1 MSRDFLAELHWEDGF
16 AIPVADEHNKE
27 LEATLLMM
35 QSERTALQ
43 DELSDYEERISA
55 MKCHLKNVNQE
66 FTFTQSLYRARKNE
80 INTEKHL
87 KAIALREMGRVGN
100 EIRRMEK
107 EMATVRERK
116 AEKENIIFKT
126 SQKLECLKCQMNWDQ
141 QALEAW
147 LEESAHKDS
156 DAFALQKYTQQD
168 DSKIR
173 ALILQIERLTV
184 ECNGKRRALD
194 SELTETMS
202 AQIELDKAAQDFRR
216 VHSERQEL
224 IKQWESTIEQMQK
237 RDKDIDACALS
248 LAKAKQEL
256 RAKENMIKEKIK
268 FLESETENNA
278 EYEKKIKFADRRA
291 LKLRL
296 NYQNCETNR
305 LQLQD
310 ELDTLKATVTRTSS
324 DLEAIRREVMSLRK
338 RIQEKTD
345 KLNETRE
352 QNEMLSKKLKEVM
365 EKTMSAEEKAARIER
380 ILKEEEKAVKD
391 VESHLSRIKEVLFK
405 SVEKLKIAMD
415 EEKSVVS
422 EIEGTR
428 SSLKSLN
435 RRLYKLDL
443 ETLKQ
448 QEIMHNQDFYIQ
460 QIERRMSRLQGELNV
475 EEKMVLETK
484 LVELRKTFEEKKNTS
499 ELLEN
504 QIKKLDN
511 DLYFL
516 KKSVCKTGE
525 EKNGL
530 LNKISELNLFTDR
543 SEKELK
549 KAKNLKQDLLIED
562 NLQKLEMKRLR
573 ELLHA
578 KADEVLSLEKR
589 KQQLY
594 AAMEERTEEIK
605 VHKAMLLSQIR
616 YADQERQSISA
627 EFHDRLSN
635 VDKLKNRYELLTVVM
650 MPPEGEEEKTQ
661 AYYVIKAAQ
670 TKEELQREGDNLDI
684 QIHKAEKEIYAL
696 ENTLRVLNTCNSNY
710 KQSFKKITPTSTEY
724 EMKIKLE
731 EQKRNV
737 DEKYRYKRRQ
747 IRELQED
754 IQVKDN
760 SGDSRLQ
767 CFMVFKTLSLQKSR
781 DLVTVPSILILQ
793 TLQNMEHTLEVL
805 KNLINNCKERFAKK
819 QVYVIDLS
827 TGTEEQKPKIERVK
841 RQCTKLTKEIRLA
854 RKTEEPTIEEYD
866 ISLREIKDYNK
877 SIDKLLVEATL
888 ENPELSGIFQTYFQQ
903 VGLELP
909 TASTTI
915 SRRASSSSSQSSLS
929 ARSTKS
935 GASVKP
941 KVVQLGLEISSP
953 VGSVSPASSSSDKSL
968 K

>member
-1 MSRDFLAELHWEDGF
+1 MSIRSSRS
-16 AIPVADEHNKE
+16 P
-27 LEATLLMM
+27 
-35 QSERTALQ
+35 
-43 DELSDYEERISA
+43 
-55 MKCHLKNVNQE
+55 
-66 FTFTQSLYRARKNE
+66 RARKNE
-80 INTEKHL
+80 IDTEKHL
-87 KAIALREMGRVGN
+87 KAIALREMGRVTD
-100 EIRRMEK
+100 EIHRIEK
-107 EMATVRERK
+107 EMSTVRERK
-116 AEKENIIFKT
+116 TERENIIFKT
-126 SQKLECLKCQMNWDQ
+126 SQKLECLRCQMNWDQ

-173 ALILQIERLTV
+173 ALILQVEKLTI
-184 ECNGKRRALD
+184 ECNEKRRTLD
-194 SELTETMS
+194 NELTETLS

-224 IKQWESTIEQMQK
+224 IKQWEGTIEQMQK
-237 RDKDIDACALS
+237 RDKDIDFCALL

-256 RAKENMIKEKIK
+256 RSKETMIKEKIK
-268 FLESETENNA
+268 FLESEIENNA
-278 EYEKKIKFADRRA
+278 EYEKKITIADRKA

-296 NYQNCETNR
+296 DYQNCEANR

-310 ELDTLKATVTRTSS
+310 ELDTLKATVARTSS
-324 DLEAIRREVMSLRK
+324 DLEAIRREVMSLKK

-345 KLNETRE
+345 RLNDTRE
-352 QNEMLSKKLKEVM
+352 QNEMLNKKLKEIS
-365 EKTMSAEEKAARIER
+365 EKTMNVEEKATRLEMM
-380 ILKEEEKAVKD
+380 LKEEEKIVKN
-391 VESHLSRIKEVLFK
+391 VEIHLSRVKEVLFK
-405 SVEKLKIAMD
+405 SVEKLKIATH
-415 EEKSVVS
+415 EEKSVIS

-435 RRLYKLDL
+435 NRLYKLDL

-448 QEIMHNQDFYIQ
+448 QEIMYNQDFYIQ

-475 EEKMVLETK
+475 EEKMLLETK
-484 LVELRKTFEEKKNTS
+484 LIDLRNTFEEKKNTS

-516 KKSVCKTGE
+516 KKSIYKSGE

-543 SEKELK
+543 SEKELL
-549 KAKNLKQDLLIED
+549 KAKHLKQELLIES
-562 NLQKLEMKRLR
+562 NLQKLEVKRLR
-573 ELLHA
+573 ELLHS

-594 AAMEERTEEIK
+594 TAMEERTEEIK
-605 VHKAMLLSQIR
+605 VHKAMLSSQIR
-616 YADQERQSISA
+616 YVDQERQSISA
-627 EFHDRLSN
+627 EFHDRLSHI
-635 VDKLKNRYELLTVVM
+635 DKLKNRYELLTVVM

-670 TKEELQREGDNLDI
+670 TKEELQREGDNLDT

-710 KQSFKKITPTSTEY
+710 KQSFKKITPASAEY
-724 EMKIKLE
+724 EIKIKLE

-754 IQVKDN
+754 IQ
-760 SGDSRLQ
+760 S
-767 CFMVFKTLSLQKSR
+767 
-781 DLVTVPSILILQ
+781 
-793 TLQNMEHTLEVL
+793 MENTLEVL
-805 KNLINNCKERFAKK
+805 KNLINNCKERFAEK
-819 QVYVIDLS
+819 QVYAIELNNN
-827 TGTEEQKPKIERVK
+827 TEEQKPKIERVK

-854 RKTEEPTIEEYD
+854 KETEEPTVEEYD

-877 SIDKLLVEATL
+877 SIDKLLVEATE
-888 ENPELSGIFQTYFQQ
+888 ENPELCGIFQTYFQQ

-909 TASTTI
+909 TANTTS
-915 SRRASSSSSQSSLS
+915 SRRMSRSSSQSSLS

-935 GASVKP
+935 VNAASVSP
-941 KVVQLGLEISSP
+941 KVVQLGLQISSP
-953 VGSVSPASSSSDKSL
+953 VSSVSPASSSSEKSQ

>member
-754 IQVKDN
+754 IQ
-760 SGDSRLQ
+760 
-767 CFMVFKTLSLQKSR
+767 
-781 DLVTVPSILILQ
+781 
-793 TLQNMEHTLEVL
+793 
-805 KNLINNCKERFAKK
+805 
-819 QVYVIDLS
+819 
-827 TGTEEQKPKIERVK
+827 
-841 RQCTKLTKEIRLA
+841 CTKLTKEIRLA

>member
-16 AIPVADEHNKE
+16 AIPVADERNKE

-43 DELSDYEERISA
+43 DQLSDYEERISA

-66 FTFTQSLYRARKNE
+66 FMFTQSLYRARKNE

-100 EIRRMEK
+100 EIHRMEK

-126 SQKLECLKCQMNWDQ
+126 SQKLECLRCQMNWDQ

-147 LEESAHKDS
+147 LEESAHRDS

-168 DSKIR
+168 ESKIR

-184 ECNGKRRALD
+184 ECNEKRRALD
-194 SELTETMS
+194 NELTETMS

-216 VHSERQEL
+216 VHAERQEL
-224 IKQWESTIEQMQK
+224 IKQWEGTIEQMQK
-237 RDKDIDACALS
+237 RDKDIDVCALL

-256 RAKENMIKEKIK
+256 RAKENMVKEKIQ
-268 FLESETENNA
+268 FLERETENNA
-278 EYEKKIKFADRRA
+278 EFEKKIKLADRKA

-324 DLEAIRREVMSLRK
+324 DLEAIRREVMGLRK

-345 KLNETRE
+345 TLNETRE
-352 QNEMLSKKLKEVM
+352 QSEMLSKKLKEVT
-365 EKTMSAEEKAARIER
+365 EKTMSVEEKAARIEQ

-415 EEKSVVS
+415 EEKSFVS

-435 RRLYKLDL
+435 RHLYKLDL

-448 QEIMHNQDFYIQ
+448 QEIMYNQDFYIQ

-484 LVELRKTFEEKKNTS
+484 LVELRNTFEEKKNTS

-516 KKSVCKTGE
+516 KKSVYKTGE

-549 KAKNLKQDLLIED
+549 KAENLKQELLIED

-573 ELLHA
+573 ELLHS

-594 AAMEERTEEIK
+594 TAMEERTEEIK

-616 YADQERQSISA
+616 YVDQERQSISA
-627 EFHDRLSN
+627 EFHDRLSHI
-635 VDKLKNRYELLTVVM
+635 DKLKNRYELLTVVM

-670 TKEELQREGDNLDI
+670 TKEELQREGDSLDV

-710 KQSFKKITPTSTEY
+710 KQSFKKIAPTSTEY
-724 EMKIKLE
+724 EIKIKLE

-754 IQVKDN
+754 IQAVMDLGSAVSVWGHADCIKHN
-760 SGDSRLQ
+760 IICKQENLGDFIT
-767 CFMVFKTLSLQKSR
+767 C
-781 DLVTVPSILILQ
+781 DLPPRAYTMDP
-793 TLQNMEHTLEVL
+793 
-805 KNLINNCKERFAKK
+805 
-819 QVYVIDLS
+819 
-827 TGTEEQKPKIERVK
+827 P
-841 RQCTKLTKEIRLA
+841 
-854 RKTEEPTIEEYD
+854 
-866 ISLREIKDYNK
+866 
-877 SIDKLLVEATL
+877 LLW
-888 ENPELSGIFQTYFQQ
+888 
-903 VGLELP
+903 
-909 TASTTI
+909 
-915 SRRASSSSSQSSLS
+915 
-929 ARSTKS
+929 
-935 GASVKP
+935 
-941 KVVQLGLEISSP
+941 
-953 VGSVSPASSSSDKSL
+953 
-968 K
+968 

>member
-448 QEIMHNQDFYIQ
+448 QEIMHNQ
-460 QIERRMSRLQGELNV
+460 
-475 EEKMVLETK
+475 
-484 LVELRKTFEEKKNTS
+484 
-499 ELLEN
+499 
-504 QIKKLDN
+504 N